1 MPPKAKNT
9 AQNKALFIGH
19 TYIDVTISTDVIPTG
34 DDKAV
39 AHDYDFGIGGN
50 ATVAAITS
58 AKLGVKTVLQ
68 ASIANDLLGEVV
80 ERKYKSYGIELYRRD
95 IDKTSLSLVLPN
107 DGKRA
112 ILRARNTDYTDT
124 YPEVPLKGVKVLHL
138 DGHQPKAALEYA
150 KRCREAGILTSLDG
164 GGMRE
169 NTLELLKYIDVA
181 VVAVRFCDQLEK
193 TPEETIRWLQE
204 EYNTPVAAVTM
215 GERGMIYALNG
226 GPIKKI
232 KALKIPKNKI
242 LDTTGAGDIYHG
254 AYVVSY
260 MMDSNKTWEE
270 HFVFARAASSLS
282 IQRMGT
288 EASIPTLEEIQA
300 FLEQPENCKV

>member
-1 MPPKAKNT
+1 MLNT
-9 AQNKALFIGH
+9 ENNNKNKALFIGH
-19 TYIDVTISTDVIPTG
+19 TYIDVTISADEIPTG
-34 DDKAV
+34 DDKAI

-50 ATVAAITS
+50 ATVAAITC
-58 AKLGVKTVLQ
+58 AKLKVPTVLQ
-68 ASIANDLLGEVV
+68 ASVAPDILGDVV
-80 ERKYKSYGIELYRRD
+80 VKKYESYGIELHRRD
-95 IDKTSLSLVLPN
+95 VEKTSLSLVLPN

-112 ILRARNTDYTDT
+112 ILRARNTNYTGKWPDVSL
-124 YPEVPLKGVKVLHL
+124 ENAKVLHL
-138 DGHQPKAALEYA
+138 DGHQPEAALEYA
-150 KRCREAGILTSLDG
+150 KKCREQGILTSLDG
-164 GGMRE
+164 GGMRS

-181 VVAVRFCDQLEK
+181 VVAMRLCEQLEM
-193 TPEETIRWLQE
+193 TPEETIRWMQK

-215 GERGMIYALNG
+215 GEMGMIYAENG

-232 KALKIPKNKI
+232 KALKIPKDKI

-260 MMDSNKTWEE
+260 MMDSSKTWEE

-288 EASIPTLEEIQA
+288 EASIPTLDEVQA
-300 FLEQPENCKV
+300 FLEKPEHGKV